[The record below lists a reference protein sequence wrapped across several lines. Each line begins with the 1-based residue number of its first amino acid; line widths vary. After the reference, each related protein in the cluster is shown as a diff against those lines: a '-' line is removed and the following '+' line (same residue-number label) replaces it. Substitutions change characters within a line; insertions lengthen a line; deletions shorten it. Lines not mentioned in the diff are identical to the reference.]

1 MKSPTLLLASVTLF
15 PVLCM
20 SAVAQQEIRIRA
32 LSFQP
37 GFPADVHAHLPS
49 GAMTVGEVQVKSFLN
64 HEANLLKFNGGTLV
78 FTIKSD
84 PVSATDVNEHLGK
97 VEVPANLKSAILLFL
112 PESREP
118 GSFRSRVIAI
128 GDSAADFPP
137 GSFKVAN
144 VSSLP
149 IKIELEKVVYQ
160 FAPGEIKVIATP
172 HFGDN
177 QAAAMR
183 AFFKQGEQWQLITSG
198 SWPNPGTK
206 RVLQVFS
213 EDFASKRIELKGIRD
228 VAVP

>member
-15 PVLCM
+15 PLLCM

-49 GAMTVGEVQVKSFLN
+49 GAMTLGEMQVKSFLN
-64 HEANLLKFNGGTLV
+64 HEANLLKFNGGALV

-84 PVSATDVNEHLGK
+84 PVSATDVNEHIGK
-97 VEVPANLKSAILLFL
+97 VEMPADLKSAILLFL
-112 PESREP
+112 PESPEP
-118 GSFRSRVIAI
+118 GDFRSRVIAI

-149 IKIELEKVVYQ
+149 IKIELEKEVYQ
-160 FAPGEIKVIATP
+160 FAPGETKVIAKP
-172 HFGDN
+172 PFGEN
-177 QAAAMR
+177 QAASMR
-183 AFFKQGEQWQLITSG
+183 AYCKRNDEWQLITSG
-198 SWPNPGTK
+198 VWPNPGSK
-206 RVLQVFS
+206 RVLQVFTA
-213 EDFASKRIELKGIRD
+213 DPATRQIELKGIRD
-228 VAVP
+228 VAAP